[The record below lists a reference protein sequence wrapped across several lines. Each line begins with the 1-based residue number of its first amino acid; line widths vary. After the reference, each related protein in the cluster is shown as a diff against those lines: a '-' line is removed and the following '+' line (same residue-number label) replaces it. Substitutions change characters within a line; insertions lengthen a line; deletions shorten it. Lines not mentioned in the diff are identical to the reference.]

1 MRTRESILDPA
12 RLLFL
17 DQGYAGA
24 RIGDITARCG
34 ISRAG
39 FYTCFRGMRE
49 VFDAR
54 GPSAF
59 RKVRRCTTTTWC
71 TR

>member
-1 MRTRESILDPA
+1 MRVDDDAGRV

-24 RIGDITARCG
+24 RIGDVTDRCG

-39 FYTCFRGMRE
+39 FYTYCRSKWE
-49 VFDAR
+49 VFDAL
-54 GPSAF
+54 GASAF
-59 RKVRRCTTTTWC
+59 REVRRRTTTTWC